1 MRVSKVTS
9 GFQFWGFSLLGT
21 FKIVFPCFRKKKGT
35 IKSYTILEEAKVQ
48 TEASAGNSRW

>member
-1 MRVSKVTS
+1 MSEQGDFWFPVL
-9 GFQFWGFSLLGT
+9 GIQFVGD

>member
-1 MRVSKVTS
+1 MSKVTF

-21 FKIVFPCFRKKKGT
+21 FKVVFPCFRKKKGT
-35 IKSYTILEEAKVQ
+35 IKSCTILEEAKVQ